1 MTFTKN
7 LFLLS
12 LFALGISPVY
22 AKHTKAKN
30 AAKLVCDYKKAGNE
44 NEYELV
50 FHMTLEK
57 GWFVK
62 ADNDYDS
69 VRMKLPK
76 FTYEKSD
83 KYSTIGETV
92 SKGLIEPKKLR
103 RVGIVNMYSYTV
115 LYSQRVTAQPGAVIK
130 GAYTYQVCNDKAA
143 KRTRTENFSIKIK
156 ETPTA
161 PADTQ

>member
-12 LFALGISPVY
+12 LFVIGLSPVY
-22 AKHTKAKN
+22 AKHTKARN
-30 AAKLVCDYKKAGNE
+30 AAKLVCDYKKMGSG

-57 GWFVK
+57 GWYVK

-69 VRMKLPK
+69 VKLDLPK
-76 FTYEKSD
+76 FTFD
-83 KYSTIGETV
+83 KGGKYTTVGETV

-103 RVGIVNMYSYTV
+103 GVGIVNMYSYTV
-115 LYSQRVTAQPGAVIK
+115 LYSQRITAEPGAIITGV
-130 GAYTYQVCNDKAA
+130 YTYQLCNDNAA
-143 KRTRTENFSIKIK
+143 KRTRTEKFSIKIK
-156 ETPTA
+156 ETPSATTEA
-161 PADTQ
+161 Q